1 MADRPNL
8 ADKLVESVEEAK
20 SVKIDLVITN
30 NSSCQSSNATAPY
43 VKYTLLGKKFVSVE
57 RIIREQLKPY
67 QITRL

>member
-30 NSSCQSSNATAPY
+30 NTSCQSSNATAPY
-43 VKYTLLGKKFVSVE
+43 VKYTLLGKKLF
-57 RIIREQLKPY
+57 QLKE
-67 QITRL
+67 